1 MLECS
6 HVMKNILGTGNDMS
20 YVIFDNVRKV
30 YKAGE
35 VEIEA
40 LRGASFTIEKGDKR
54 NSREKNA

>member
-1 MLECS
+1 
-6 HVMKNILGTGNDMS
+6 MS

-40 LRGASFTIEKGDKR
+40 LRGASFTIEKGETAVIVGKR
-54 NSREKNA
+54 MLDFFPYIW